1 MKTQRLLLA
10 ATAVLLASAA
20 LIFLWEHSRPRVDS
34 SVRLA
39 LAVESYSRDFV
50 SRGQRLPSSVTFR
63 DLVNGGYISAKEVR
77 AFNGMKVT
85 MYPTVSTDP
94 RTVLVR
100 VRMPDGAQYVT
111 TVDGSVRQES
121 RR

>member
-1 MKTQRLLLA
+1 MLLA
-10 ATAVLLASAA
+10 VAVLMVGAV
-20 LIFLWEHSRPRVDS
+20 LIFRWEHSRMRVNS

-39 LAVESYSRDFV
+39 LAVESYSRDYV

-63 DLVNGGYISAKEVR
+63 DLVNGGYISTREVR

-100 VRMPDGAQYVT
+100 VRMPDGVLYVT
-111 TVDGSVRQES
+111 RADGSTRQELQK
-121 RR
+121 